1 MPFEMVGGDVAM
13 CDHIE
18 VFMIHLA
25 VDSSNFVAARASDKA
40 LKETLWKAP
49 SMYGKI
55 SSWGAPI
62 EILR

>member
-18 VFMIHLA
+18 VFIIHSA

-40 LKETLWKAP
+40 LKETL
-49 SMYGKI
+49 
-55 SSWGAPI
+55 
-62 EILR
+62 